1 MIQDDDKIVL
11 TNTLDDAFLNEGI
24 LLAMGFKYKGTYNDT
39 YNTRA
44 YTYEK
49 EHIGR
54 LEVFIQD
61 LKCYAF
67 KNNLVPETDV
77 VVVSSITHPINDNP
91 NVNTRID
98 QRYMLRVRDLK
109 ELIEFRRLTAKIYNL
124 QHQAEDML
132 RHGHLRTRRDLE
144 LDVSGYN

>member
-1 MIQDDDKIVL
+1 MIQDSDTQVVRDTI
-11 TNTLDDAFLNEGI
+11 DDAFLNEDI
-24 LLAMGFKYKGTYNDT
+24 LLSMGFKFRGTYNDM

-61 LKCYAF
+61 LKCYTI

-77 VVVSSITHPINDNP
+77 VVVSNVDHPTNNDS
-91 NVNTRID
+91 TTSRID

-109 ELIEFRRLTAKIYNL
+109 ELIAFRRLTAKIANL

-132 RHGHLRTRRDLE
+132 RHGLLRTRRDLE
-144 LDVSGYN
+144 LDVSGY